1 MSDLMDIINLL
12 INFFQAQ
19 KLYIC
24 LGLGLFVLIIG
35 VVLTFVLRNIAR
47 AEKDQKE
54 TTDNQAKLK
63 NLQDLHHIGDERE
76 IPDELLTKINKL
88 MELGEQIKDS
98 LARIESNQA
107 KALNNYP
114 EESLLTL
121 DERIYQAYK
130 KGLGVSELA
139 VEFGRPKGEVELILN
154 LYKSKLRKEG

>member
-12 INFFQAQ
+12 FNFFQVQ
-19 KLYIC
+19 KLYIF
-24 LGLGLFVLIIG
+24 LGLGLIVLIIG
-35 VVLTFVLRNIAR
+35 VVLTFVLRNVAR

-54 TTDNQAKLK
+54 TIDNQAKLK
-63 NLQDLHHIGDERE
+63 SLLDLHHIGDERE
-76 IPDELLTKINKL
+76 IPDELMTKVNKL

-107 KALNNYP
+107 KILDNYS

-130 KGLGVSELA
+130 KGQGISELA